1 MIKKLLSVKYRH
13 KNLLEKL
20 KIILIFILILNVNFN
35 FQYKTLCRNFENND
49 FVFLFKG
56 VNKLTFTGI
65 PGVIK
70 TDNPA
75 VPLVVS
81 SEYTNPKY
89 LISIAGAKYGNGFI
103 ISFCHD
109 SFFNDTNFD
118 YFDNKIFT
126 KNILDYSLKKKISI
140 SISHGEWFNKSNSTK
155 FINFAKINGFN
166 VEFIETSIYDYNLID
181 TGIFISGSAW
191 IDFKDFEI
199 NGILK
204 FVENGGIAII
214 LALGWSW
221 LTYHSDKKLEEL
233 PANVLCSRFN
243 IKWVDGYIYEKNENI
258 YKDATI
264 FKIFYPDTLN
274 YILNINDSLKFIEET
289 LKNNKDLN
297 KYLSMQT
304 KTRQT
309 FIDSLENLYSN
320 IDFVS
325 NKTEIFNRLKELI
338 EQYQYYFKKDHSFN
352 QKEENILCWIREKF
366 SILLY
371 GYGQSLNSEKKEII
385 AKTLNLEGLYL
396 EIWNKYEVLILDNNK
411 LYLKNLE
418 YINYLLD
425 SMPKEVH
432 NLKLIMIGKLLGEP
446 IDNLYLLDKD
456 EKRLIYDLGASF
468 ATKTK
473 IGYAID
479 LWDLPIDS
487 SYGNP
492 FPNDVPERIDPFFSD
507 ACDHELTHIIDMN
520 LILSNDNLK
529 KERENLIKRAG
540 NNRLNYLR
548 SMFEDGF
555 FVKNPIEFIASIG
568 NQWFCDTWNTFD
580 LAIKRFNNGYK
591 EPINQFLFFAKV
603 LSMNKKSVPFYYRI
617 NNGTKLIKIDIDIE
631 KDINGRI
638 IKIFDKKN
646 LLNYDFILDNEGYVK
661 GIKKSKIS
669 QDSYDLL
676 IITSKKIKESNI
688 LEYYKS
694 FKINQGYKIYEIEV
708 ENIEKS
714 YSGLDLP
721 EKIRNYLKD
730 FYQKYNIKYLLL
742 IGEPYNFKF
751 QTSNST
757 GGTIPMRY
765 CYPDP
770 KNHNRIED
778 TDKDGA
784 VPTDYYY
791 ADLTGDWDSDRD
803 GNFGEYNEDKVD
815 FENELIVGRIPFDDV
830 SVIEEI
836 LSRSIKFEKE
846 ELNKENKKILMAGDI
861 YTYGENNCD
870 RVDSALFFEN
880 VWDDFLKDRNF
891 ERKTLYEKDGLKPSS
906 FASDLPLNRD
916 NLIKIL
922 SENNFDIVSIFT
934 FGGFIDC
941 IKRRIWSKDDGDNIA
956 ESNEFQWIDLL
967 DKEDED
973 LIFPLFSKSIYLI
986 QSFWPSTIDYKVFKS
1001 ISKLIFLRSAVAV
1014 IGNIRNCWFTC
1025 GWKKFEDGGSFSIYY
1040 IILNNISNAK
1050 TIGESLYNSLNYYS
1064 KNFLFSSWGYST
1076 WDNLFSH
1083 ASLFGD
1089 PTLSIAPIAK
1099 ISPPSKI
1106 ESISISL
1113 TKENYVLINWSP
1125 SLQGTYK
1132 IKGYAIFKGENLN
1145 NFSLITT
1152 LDSETL
1158 SYIDKDIEEGKTY
1171 YYYIQS

>member
-1 MIKKLLSVKYRH
+1 
-13 KNLLEKL
+13 
-20 KIILIFILILNVNFN
+20 
-35 FQYKTLCRNFENND
+35 
-49 FVFLFKG
+49 
-56 VNKLTFTGI
+56 
-65 PGVIK
+65 
-70 TDNPA
+70 
-75 VPLVVS
+75 
-81 SEYTNPKY
+81 
-89 LISIAGAKYGNGFI
+89 
-103 ISFCHD
+103 
-109 SFFNDTNFD
+109 
-118 YFDNKIFT
+118 
-126 KNILDYSLKKKISI
+126 
-140 SISHGEWFNKSNSTK
+140 
-155 FINFAKINGFN
+155 
-166 VEFIETSIYDYNLID
+166 
-181 TGIFISGSAW
+181 
-191 IDFKDFEI
+191 
-199 NGILK
+199 
-204 FVENGGIAII
+204 
-214 LALGWSW
+214 
-221 LTYHSDKKLEEL
+221 
-233 PANVLCSRFN
+233 
-243 IKWVDGYIYEKNENI
+243 
-258 YKDATI
+258 
-264 FKIFYPDTLN
+264 
-274 YILNINDSLKFIEET
+274 
-289 LKNNKDLN
+289 
-297 KYLSMQT
+297 
-304 KTRQT
+304 
-309 FIDSLENLYSN
+309 
-320 IDFVS
+320 
-325 NKTEIFNRLKELI
+325 
-338 EQYQYYFKKDHSFN
+338 
-352 QKEENILCWIREKF
+352 
-366 SILLY
+366 
-371 GYGQSLNSEKKEII
+371 
-385 AKTLNLEGLYL
+385 
-396 EIWNKYEVLILDNNK
+396 
-411 LYLKNLE
+411 
-418 YINYLLD
+418 
-425 SMPKEVH
+425 
-432 NLKLIMIGKLLGEP
+432 
-446 IDNLYLLDKD
+446 
-456 EKRLIYDLGASF
+456 
-468 ATKTK
+468 
-473 IGYAID
+473 
-479 LWDLPIDS
+479 
-487 SYGNP
+487 
-492 FPNDVPERIDPFFSD
+492 
-507 ACDHELTHIIDMN
+507 
-520 LILSNDNLK
+520 
-529 KERENLIKRAG
+529 
-540 NNRLNYLR
+540 
-548 SMFEDGF
+548 
-555 FVKNPIEFIASIG
+555 
-568 NQWFCDTWNTFD
+568 
-580 LAIKRFNNGYK
+580 
-591 EPINQFLFFAKV
+591 
-603 LSMNKKSVPFYYRI
+603 
-617 NNGTKLIKIDIDIE
+617 
-631 KDINGRI
+631 
-638 IKIFDKKN
+638 
-646 LLNYDFILDNEGYVK
+646 VK

-846 ELNKENKKILMAGDI
+846 ELNKENKKILMAGGI

-1171 YYYIQS
+1171 YYYIQSFDTQNNYSEKSEIVSIYIPIKDRTPPTINIFSPKDLSFLNSNIVTISGKVTDNNKVNKLLINGIEISFSSTGEFNYNLTLNEGENKILIEAYDLDQNRSSLTLTLYLDTKPPQIFISLPNETSQDTLNISGYVKDEGISGIKDNIILINGNKIELSKSLSFTYTINLKEGDNKITIEIEDNAGNRTSKIYYITYKKQQKILIILQIGNKYMYVNKNLIEIDVPPQIIEGRTYLPIKYIVEPLGGEITWDPTEKKVTILFNNKLIELWIGKNIAKVNGIITSIDLSNPKVVPMIIQGRTMLPIRFVAENLGCKVEWDANTKVITIIYPNE